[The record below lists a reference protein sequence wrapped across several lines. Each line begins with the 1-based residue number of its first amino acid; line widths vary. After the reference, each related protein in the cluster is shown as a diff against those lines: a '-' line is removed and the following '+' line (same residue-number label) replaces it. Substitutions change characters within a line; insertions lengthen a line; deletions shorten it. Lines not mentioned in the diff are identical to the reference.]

1 MVVRQQKLVS
11 DILERELGL
20 LELKCNTF
28 VFSGEGFASGNL
40 HHMHRKLKL
49 IF

>member
-1 MVVRQQKLVS
+1 VVKQQKLIS
-11 DILERELGL
+11 DILERKLGL
-20 LELKCNTF
+20 LELKCNIF
-28 VFSGEGFASGNL
+28 VFSGKGFAGGSV